1 MNNEELVMDVTEE
14 LIDIPVEVDDSTD
27 LINVDDIQDK
37 TEIGGAEVAIIA
49 AAAAGVVATGVVLVK
64 GGKKVVNF
72 IKGKIEAKKANKKLA
87 EEEGD
92 LEEIDI
98 LEEEVEEEANNKGKK
113 RK

>member
-14 LIDIPVEVDDSTD
+14 LIDIPVEVEDSTE
-27 LINVDDIQDK
+27 LMDIDQEK
-37 TEIGGAEVAIIA
+37 TEIGGAEMAIIA

-64 GGKKVVNF
+64 GGKKVVNWA
-72 IKGKIEAKKANKKLA
+72 KGKLAARKANKQL

-92 LEEIDI
+92 LEKIDI
-98 LEEEVEEEANNKGKK
+98 LEEEVDEADNKGKK

>member
-14 LIDIPVEVDDSTD
+14 LIDIPVEVEDSTD
-27 LINVDDIQDK
+27 LINVDDIQEK
-37 TEIGGAEVAIIA
+37 AEIGGAEVAIIA

-64 GGKKVVNF
+64 GGKKVVNWA
-72 IKGKIEAKKANKKLA
+72 KGKLAARKANKQL
-87 EEEGD
+87 EEDAGD

-98 LEEEVEEEANNKGKK
+98 LEEEVDEADNKGKK